1 MVPFTSVLNRIKKLF
16 LMPNYTDRGLIFW
29 HWFYGMRFTPSI
41 TMKTNSVD
49 QMYAVWNIGGVVG
62 SPQNYR
68 ITSLRRRGSLVAI
81 LTFYKL
87 FYSIQN
93 LETMSCTI
101 YNHFLCHWKRKNNN
115 LNQIWSHNLSRQALR
130 LYKAGPQPL
139 VRVWKFQIQV
149 ALLSGRILVI
159 LHICSSPFLDLA
171 LAPFMYASITLI
183 GFYVFYTS

>member
-1 MVPFTSVLNRIKKLF
+1 MFSPVRINDFSIKMSVKFLNLFIVWFLILNGIKKLF

-93 LETMSCTI
+93 RNSFNKSLKSLPKKLTW
-101 YNHFLCHWKRKNNN
+101 YWPR
-115 LNQIWSHNLSRQALR
+115 
-130 LYKAGPQPL
+130 
-139 VRVWKFQIQV
+139 
-149 ALLSGRILVI
+149 
-159 LHICSSPFLDLA
+159 
-171 LAPFMYASITLI
+171 
-183 GFYVFYTS
+183 